1 MLLAKRSIP
10 FLNPAVRLMENTIG
24 LIGHWAPLSPFLFTF
39 LLVALNL
46 RVLGKKFF
54 MKLRKTLLA
63 LSMLTLSI
71 SLFYSCSK
79 NETSA
84 TKGKSHLEVYL
95 TDDPGNYDQVVIDVR
110 DVKINYSNDTASG
123 WKSLSQVNAGSY
135 DILRLVNDKDTILGK
150 TDLDSGRIEQIR
162 LILGPNNYVKIGNQ
176 TYTLE
181 TPSAQQSG
189 LKINLHQDVN
199 AGVLYKLLLDFDA
212 SRSIVKTGNGKYI
225 LKPVIRATMQAQGG
239 SVKGY
244 VLPDTVQTSVFAIQ
258 GVDTVAGTLTS
269 GGSYMIKGLNA
280 GSYTISFVPGDTT
293 YKSQTK
299 SGINVTTNNVTTVDT
314 VRLMH

>member
-1 MLLAKRSIP
+1 
-10 FLNPAVRLMENTIG
+10 
-24 LIGHWAPLSPFLFTF
+24 
-39 LLVALNL
+39 
-46 RVLGKKFF
+46 

-63 LSMLTLSI
+63 LSVLTLSI

-84 TKGKSHLEVYL
+84 TKGKSQLEVYL
-95 TDDPGNYDQVVIDVR
+95 TDDPANYDQVIIDVR
-110 DVKINYSNDTASG
+110 DVKINYSTDTANG
-123 WKSLSQVNAGSY
+123 WRSLSQVNAGSY

-162 LILGPNNYVKIGNQ
+162 LILGPNNYVKIGGQ
-176 TYTLE
+176 TYPLE

-199 AGVLYKLLLDFDA
+199 AGMLYKLLLDFDA
-212 SRSIVKTGNGKYI
+212 ARSVVKTGSGKFI

-239 SVKGY
+239 SLKGY
-244 VLPDTVQTSVFAIQ
+244 VLPNTFNTSVFAIQ
-258 GVDTVAGTLTS
+258 GPDTLAGTITSS
-269 GGSYMIKGLNA
+269 GGYMIKGLNA
-280 GSYTISFVPGDTT
+280 GTYSLAFAPSDTA

-299 SGINVTTNNVTTVDT
+299 TGIVVTNNTVTTVDT
-314 VRLMH
+314 VRLVK